1 MTSEESAYHDALR
14 ELGCIACRIDGR
26 GGAPAEIHHQRTGAG
41 AGQKSPHL
49 KAIPLCAAHHRGTR
63 HPIVPS
69 IHLAP
74 NKFISEYGTEAELH
88 NYTRQ
93 ALAKKVF
100 KGEEF

>member
-1 MTSEESAYHDALR
+1 MTKEESAYHDALR

-26 GGAPAEIHHQRTGAG
+26 GGVSAEIHHQRTGAG

-49 KAIPLCAAHHRGTR
+49 KAIPLCEAHHRGTK

-74 NKFISEYGTEAELH
+74 NKFISEYGTEVELREM
-88 NYTRQ
+88 TQRLLKSTQ
-93 ALAKKVF
+93 F
-100 KGEEF
+100 TSEDF